1 MPMHDTSNRP
11 AKLLGILFWGW
22 VAALALFTLS
32 THITA
37 PRGGSQGLLD
47 GGVLLMEN
55 AGNAL
60 AAIHAQDGTYPP
72 SAGAWLVLS
81 PEDVSVA
88 GQSPAALRVALSR
101 AKPWSGVPESA
112 LIYRSDGKDFKLIW
126 HKPGNCNDLHPTN
139 PGMVDPARTAY
150 SRSMIA
156 GGWTVIDPNERTVA
170 PLKSPM
176 VKPDPAIPDPLFGEC
191 WAWGVWTPGAVFW

>member
-1 MPMHDTSNRP
+1 MPMQECSNRP
-11 AKLLGILFWGW
+11 AKLLALLFWGW

-32 THITA
+32 AHFAA
-37 PRGGSQGLLD
+37 PRGGSQGLLN
-47 GGVLLMEN
+47 GGVPLMEN
-55 AGNAL
+55 AGKAL
-60 AAIHAQDGTYPP
+60 AAIQAQDGGYPP
-72 SAGAWLVLS
+72 SAGAWLALS
-81 PEDVSVA
+81 PEDM
-88 GQSPAALRVALSR
+88 GGSPAALRDALSR
-101 AKPWSGVPESA
+101 ARHWSGVPEST

-126 HKPGNCNDLHPTN
+126 HKPGNCKDLHAIS
-139 PGMVDPARTAY
+139 PGLVDPARTAY

-156 GGWTVIDPNERTVA
+156 GGWTVTDPNERTVA